1 MEHRINFDES
11 IWEKVKSEAERRDLS
26 TDEIVKQALETFLDA
41 GTKKVID
48 NSLKDFIFILIFL
61 IVK

>member
-11 IWEKVKSEAERRDLS
+11 IWEKVKSEAERRDVS
-26 TDEIVKQALETFLDA
+26 TDEIVKQALETFLGID
-41 GTKKVID
+41 TKKVID